1 MDGRPG
7 AAAPEG
13 RASHDTLIDAGVAR
27 LLLTRAGQ
35 AALVIWLVVTATF
48 VLIRRA
54 PGDPFGHLASDPNVP
69 VEVREEMRRAF
80 GFDSPVAVQ
89 YVRFL
94 ARAAR
99 GDLGWSVSRSAP
111 VRQVLARTLPNS
123 LLLMGTA
130 LLLGFAG
137 GIALGAWQGWRPES
151 AVAGFTDR
159 LGLVLLSV
167 PEFVVALL
175 LVLGPA
181 LGLGLFPVGRMRTEF
196 GPTGLAGVGDV
207 LHHLTLPVLS
217 IALVLT
223 AVVARHQRA
232 AMDGVRDREF
242 IRAARARG
250 VPELRIFV
258 RHALRNSLVPVL
270 TLAGVVLPSVLGGS
284 VLVESVFS
292 WPGMG
297 LATIDAVLS
306 RDYHLVVGC
315 VLVST
320 LCVVAGSFAADLAVL
335 WADPKRRTSR

>member
-1 MDGRPG
+1 M
-7 AAAPEG
+7 
-13 RASHDTLIDAGVAR
+13 AR
-27 LLLTRAGQ
+27 LLLARAGQ

-48 VLIRRA
+48 VLVRQA
-54 PGDPFGHLASDPNVP
+54 PGDPFAHLAADPSVP
-69 VEVREEMRRAF
+69 VEVRDQLRRSF
-80 GFDSPVAVQ
+80 GFDGPVGEQ
-89 YVRFL
+89 YLRFL
-94 ARAAR
+94 THAAR

-130 LLLGFAG
+130 VLLGFAA
-137 GIALGAWQGWRPES
+137 GIALGAWQGWRPDS
-151 AVAGFTDR
+151 AVARLTDR

-196 GPTGLAGVGDV
+196 GPTGFAAIGDV
-207 LHHLTLPVLS
+207 LHHLILPVLS

-250 VPELRIFV
+250 VPEPRIFL
-258 RHALRNSLVPVL
+258 RHALRNALVPVL
-270 TLAGVVLPSVLGGS
+270 TLTGVVLPSVLGGS
-284 VLVESVFS
+284 VLVESIFA

-315 VLVST
+315 VLVSAI
-320 LCVVAGSFAADLAVL
+320 CVVAASFVADLAVL
-335 WADPKRRTSR
+335 WADPKRRSAR